1 MEQAVPE
8 LMSKGD
14 FAKLINVSAG
24 RVSQYISEGKLSGD
38 ALEGEGRR
46 AKICT
51 GPALKQLQLKLD
63 ISQMLGNGL
72 DTRLDPPNMPVAP
85 VSTTSTGLPFRSQDT
100 PTVSADTQD
109 RRPPVEEQLKNQKL
123 FQAQIRSRKEAEE
136 EEKRKGRFTETD
148 KVQAQ
153 MARLLSKMIQTYEGS
168 LPDIA
173 NAIAARFEVPGR
185 DVLHLLRGEFRGVRE
200 RAAEQARR
208 EAEELPPTVET
219 EIVQ

>member
-38 ALEGEGRR
+38 AIEGEGRR
-46 AKICT
+46 AKIRT
-51 GPALKQLQLKLD
+51 GPALRQLQLKLD

-72 DTRLDPPNMPVAP
+72 DTRLDPQTMPAAASDNASYALPLGAP
-85 VSTTSTGLPFRSQDT
+85 KA
-100 PTVSADTQD
+100 PTVSPDNRD
-109 RRPPVEEQLKNQKL
+109 RAPTVEERLKNEKL

-136 EEKRKGRFTETD
+136 DEKRKGRFTETD
-148 KVQAQ
+148 KVEAQ

-168 LPDIA
+168 LPDLA
-173 NAIAARFEVPGR
+173 NAIAENFEVPAR
-185 DVLHLLRGEFRGVRE
+185 DVLHLLRGEFRSVRE

-208 EAEELPPTVET
+208 EAEELPSTVET
-219 EIVQ
+219 EIAQ